1 MHIAVVGELI
11 YSVDYKLH
19 ALVCKVNVEVYIYW
33 MVMAIGF
40 NQVYVIV
47 EEIQLVDYLEAVEK
61 SELMDAKINEMVE
74 VQEVV

>member
-1 MHIAVVGELI
+1 
-11 YSVDYKLH
+11 
-19 ALVCKVNVEVYIYW
+19 